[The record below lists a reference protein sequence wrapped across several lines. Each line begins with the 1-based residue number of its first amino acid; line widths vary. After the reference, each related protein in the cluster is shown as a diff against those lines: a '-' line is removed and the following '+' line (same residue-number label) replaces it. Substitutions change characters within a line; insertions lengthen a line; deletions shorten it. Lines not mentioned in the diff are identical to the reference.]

1 MDDYRFLVKCGN
13 CSWTRKTN
21 GIQSDLK
28 DLTEVVKCS
37 NCGGPRQFKC
47 PKCGMIAKQFRVRGN
62 T

>member
-1 MDDYRFLVKCGN
+1 MENRFLITCKCGWKRP
-13 CSWTRKTN
+13 ST
-21 GIQSDLK
+21 GLSSDLT

-47 PKCGMIAKQFRVRGN
+47 PKCGGIAKHFRIKGN